1 MKENIAL
8 IGLMGSGKT
17 TIGRELAKA
26 LEMKFIDIDSIITT
40 RENRNIVD
48 IFNDEGEEY
57 FRKLERT
64 IIDEE
69 SKKNNIVISTG
80 GGVIIDNSNIKNLR
94 KTSYVI
100 YLDSSLECIYERVK
114 NGKKRPLLNDID
126 DLYKKIEELYE
137 QRNWLYKISCDFTVE
152 IVLESSIQDT
162 VDIIKEA
169 YIKS

>member
-57 FRKLERT
+57 FRKLERI

>member
-26 LEMKFIDIDSIITT
+26 LEMNFIDIDFIITT
-40 RENRNIVD
+40 RENRSISD
-48 IFNDEGEEY
+48 IFNQKGEVY
-57 FRKLERT
+57 FRKLERE

-69 SKKNNIVISTG
+69 SKENNIVIATG
-80 GGVIIDNSNIKNLR
+80 GGAIIDNSNIKNLK

-100 YLDSSLECIYERVK
+100 YLNSSLDCIYERVK
-114 NGKKRPLLNDID
+114 NGRNRPLLNEVG
-126 DLYKKIEELYE
+126 DLHGKIKELYE
-137 QRNWLYKISCDFTVE
+137 QRNWLYQISCDF
-152 IVLESSIQDT
+152 IVNITLDSSIPDT
-162 VDIIKEA
+162 VDILKEA

>member
-80 GGVIIDNSNIKNLR
+80 GGVIIDNNNIKNLR

-162 VDIIKEA
+162 VDIIKKA

>member
-162 VDIIKEA
+162 VDIIKKA

>member
-80 GGVIIDNSNIKNLR
+80 GGVIIDNNNIKNLR

>member
-26 LEMKFIDIDSIITT
+26 LEMKFLDIDSIITI

-80 GGVIIDNSNIKNLR
+80 GGVIIDNNNIKNLR

>member
-26 LEMKFIDIDSIITT
+26 LEMKFIDIDSIITI

-162 VDIIKEA
+162 VDIIKKA

>member
-80 GGVIIDNSNIKNLR
+80 GGVIIDNNNIKNLR

-126 DLYKKIEELYE
+126 DFYKKIEE
-137 QRNWLYKISCDFTVE
+137 
-152 IVLESSIQDT
+152 
-162 VDIIKEA
+162 
-169 YIKS
+169 